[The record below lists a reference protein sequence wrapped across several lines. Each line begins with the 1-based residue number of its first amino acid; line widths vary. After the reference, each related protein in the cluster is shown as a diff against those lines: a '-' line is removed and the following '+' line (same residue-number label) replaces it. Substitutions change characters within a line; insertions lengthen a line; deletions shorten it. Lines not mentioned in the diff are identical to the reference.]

1 MHGYAEAHVE
11 DAHWIEACLKFRK
24 AVAEEFERLL
34 STGAEGIDRRAPGG
48 RLGVLSSALICPRAW
63 AELPT

>member
-1 MHGYAEAHVE
+1 MEVDKAGSYS
-11 DAHWIEACLKFRK
+11 ISREACLKFRK

-48 RLGVLSSALICPRAW
+48 RLGVLSSALI
-63 AELPT
+63 